1 MSNRLNSLG
10 GNNSKPGLKFKP
22 KVVARKSKEERDAA
36 TARINAEEKPS
47 FERKK
52 YTKKPPQQRR
62 LPRYLENTK
71 VITSGPLAA
80 GNFSNGGDSGR
91 PFFKVEGSQSK
102 LLQQGLLAAGNDP
115 GEDGSD
121 QEDYQD
127 SKNRINMGKETKP
140 EDLFREEE
148 ESDVEMDADA
158 ATSRRVAE
166 LFPVR
171 AVRVCHEELESS
183 ANVAAEVLSDTAT
196 PEATPQAFGD
206 ATLDTMLRVHQE
218 EMRAKLDELHVSGQE
233 SAELMAEREK
243 ISQDHKHIKEK
254 LDRLDRQPGKFLFF
268 QLPSEL
274 PEFRLLNSKQSEPAP
289 EQQAEPAPKTED
301 TENSEA
307 DHVPA
312 TNSSAE
318 QPPLDQL
325 SGNIGSLR
333 VHKSGMLSIRLG
345 DCIMDVARGAEF
357 TFLQD
362 VIALDNEGQEIELLG
377 QVDGRV
383 VVTPRF

>member
-10 GNNSKPGLKFKP
+10 GSNSKPGLKFKP

-102 LLQQGLLAAGNDP
+102 LLQQGLLAAGNDT

-127 SKNRINMGKETKP
+127 NKNRINMGKETKP
-140 EDLFREEE
+140 EQLFQEDE

-171 AVRVCHEELESS
+171 AVRVRHEELESS
-183 ANVAAEVLSDTAT
+183 TSVVAEAPSDSAT
-196 PEATPQAFGD
+196 PATPPAFGD
-206 ATLDTMLRVHQE
+206 ATLDTMLRAHQE
-218 EMRAKLDELHVSGQE
+218 ELRTKLDELHVGGLE
-233 SAELMAEREK
+233 SAEVMAERKK
-243 ISQDHKHIKEK
+243 ISQDHRYIKGK
-254 LDRLDRQPGKFLFF
+254 LDRLDKQPGKFLFF

-274 PEFRLLNSKQSEPAP
+274 PEFRPLNPKPREPAP
-289 EQQAEPAPKTED
+289 EQQTEPVPKTED
-301 TENSEA
+301 SQEDEA
-307 DHVPA
+307 DAAPVAKPTA
-312 TNSSAE
+312 DLSE
-318 QPPLDQL
+318 LDQL
-325 SGNIGSLR
+325 AGNIGSLR
-333 VHKSGMLSIRLG
+333 IHKSGMISVRLG
-345 DCIMDVARGAEF
+345 DCIMDVVRGAEF

-383 VVTPRF
+383 VVTPHL